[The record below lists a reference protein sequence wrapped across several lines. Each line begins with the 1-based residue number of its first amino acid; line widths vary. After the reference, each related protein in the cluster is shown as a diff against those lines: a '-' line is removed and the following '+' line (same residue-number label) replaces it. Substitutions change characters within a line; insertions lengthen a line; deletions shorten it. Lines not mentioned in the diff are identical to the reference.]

1 MLFLLNHK
9 SALAKI
15 VTNAAL
21 IGRESRGSHYREDFT
36 NTNQEQFNK
45 CILIRKD
52 DRGISYRWENI
63 N

>member
-1 MLFLLNHK
+1 M
-9 SALAKI
+9 I
-15 VTNAAL
+15 
-21 IGRESRGSHYREDFT
+21 IRRESRGSHYREDFT
-36 NTNQEQFNK
+36 NINQEQFNK